1 MNNSIRFGIHDDVLI
16 KLFQEHGLSVG
27 EPQYAECR
35 KRVGNWLLRHINDL
49 RVPSEGTSILQQ
61 LGLVSSKNNSM
72 TKKGKWFLY
81 SQYED
86 PRIG

>member
-1 MNNSIRFGIHDDVLI
+1 MNNVLRFSIPEDVLT
-16 KLFQEHGLSVG
+16 KMFQDKGLSIG

-35 KRVGNWLLRHINDL
+35 KKVGNWLLRHINDL
-49 RVPSEGTSILQQ
+49 QISTEATSLLQQ

-81 SQYED
+81 SQYDD
-86 PRIG
+86 PRIS